1 MRPVFM
7 VKMLLDLKYKMYNFF
22 EFPLAGMDVCRT
34 AVRSDSFLDFVWL
47 YMNVRRGEDRS
58 R

>member
-34 AVRSDSFLDFVWL
+34 AVRSDSFLDFV
-47 YMNVRRGEDRS
+47 
-58 R
+58 